1 MYFCILFKKKTTMKK
16 VLLLAVLAFLTLS
29 TQAQFIIGG
38 SIGASIINDNSEY
51 DGQLR
56 ADSMKE
62 RVFSFDLRGG
72 YQLNDRL
79 QVGLMVGY
87 KYGDTLNHYSGAD
100 MYTESANEL
109 AKYNTFKLAAY
120 GRYTC
125 IKFKKFGVFAELQ
138 AGMNKSKGTVHIAM
152 LDDPSLDQDLDKG
165 KTTELFAK
173 IIPGLSYQLTDKVSI
188 DLNLGF
194 LGFGYSHK
202 QVKKMVSEKEDIH
215 NSSKFGMDLRTGGL
229 SIMDFMQDVT
239 FGVNIAL

>member
-1 MYFCILFKKKTTMKK
+1 MKK
-16 VLLLAVLAFLTLS
+16 VLLLAALAFLTLS

-188 DLNLGF
+188 DLGSKLNGSNVTKNKNRPLINFVLISIKSHSCSFRKSSSTLTHNLSASSNAKLR
-194 LGFGYSHK
+194 LGSYFSF
-202 QVKKMVSEKEDIH
+202 S
-215 NSSKFGMDLRTGGL
+215 
-229 SIMDFMQDVT
+229 
-239 FGVNIAL
+239 IALIV

>member
-1 MYFCILFKKKTTMKK
+1 MKK
-16 VLLLAVLAFLTLS
+16 VLLLAALAFITITS
-29 TQAQFIIGG
+29 QAQFIIGG
-38 SIGASIINDNSEY
+38 TIGASLINDNSEY
-51 DGQLR
+51 DGQMR
-56 ADSMKE
+56 ADNMKE

-72 YQLNDRL
+72 YQINDRL

-100 MYTESANEL
+100 IYTEATNEEE
-109 AKYNTFKLAAY
+109 KYNTFKLAAY

-125 IKFKKFGVFAELQ
+125 IKFNKFGVFAELQ
-138 AGMNKSKGTVHIAM
+138 AGMNKSNGTVHIAY
-152 LDDPSLDQDLDKG
+152 LDDASLDQDIDKG

-173 IIPGLSYQLTDKVSI
+173 IIPGLSYQLTDNVSI

-215 NSSKFGMDLRTGGL
+215 NTSSFGMDLRTGGL